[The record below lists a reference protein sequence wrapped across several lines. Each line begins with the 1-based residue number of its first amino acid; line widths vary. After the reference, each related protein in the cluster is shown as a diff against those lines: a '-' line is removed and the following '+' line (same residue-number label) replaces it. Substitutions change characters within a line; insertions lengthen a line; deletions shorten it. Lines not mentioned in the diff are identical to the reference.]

1 MMDVAAVEP
10 IDAEIEFLDRRP
22 LYETQKPFV
31 AMVGTENEHFVDNG
45 DERLSNLKFS
55 KHRVQIQDIRARADW
70 DISTQGFVPLAMP
83 YKEPFELVD
92 SWVQPYRVHTEAVLK
107 EYFDAYQVLCYD
119 LKVGEADQILLITV

>member
-1 MMDVAAVEP
+1 MDVAAVGP
-10 IDAEIEFLDRRP
+10 IDAEIEFLDLLS

-31 AMVGTENEHFVDNG
+31 AMVGTENEHFIDNG

-55 KHRVQIQDIRARADW
+55 KHAVQIQDIRARFDW

-83 YKEPFELVD
+83 YKEPFEFVD

-107 EYFDAYQVLCYD
+107 EYFDAEEVLCYD
-119 LKVGEADQILLITV
+119 LKASEADWILLTTA